1 MANVKD
7 RTDVLEDQVARLGAN
22 QVEILTMMGELKAA
36 MERMA
41 GEQAGRTAG
50 QDNGSAA
57 DQDNGN
63 GEVEAME
70 LGAEEPVDAVKGE
83 KNKADKDKKDM
94 DMAGEAKERKD
105 MSGAMFGYTDIR

>member
-41 GEQAGRTAG
+41 GEQAGGTAG

-70 LGAEEPVDAVKGE
+70 LGAEEPVDAAKGE
-83 KNKADKDKKDM
+83 KNKVDKDRKDM
-94 DMAGEAKERKD
+94 DGAGEAMDRKD
-105 MSGAMFGYTDIR
+105 MSGALFGCTDIR